1 MDKKEY
7 IVNQLKR
14 TFHKKYENYCIT
26 RIIHKL
32 DNEYIQFITQQ
43 LFKRPDGKFALADL
57 YFPQLNISVEID
69 EPHHLTQK
77 EADKQRTLDI
87 IKADQ
92 EIRKKYTGI
101 EDIILDP
108 IEESRIEIREESS
121 IEEINNE
128 IDIVINKIEL
138 KISAMGD
145 KFVPWKN
152 VYEPASYYIKKGF
165 IEKND
170 NAKFKTIDE
179 IGKLFNIEKVSM
191 GYKIHG
197 YVPVVNDTE
206 VKKVLDD
213 NIKRYVFAQYKDEIG
228 NESKKFIG
236 VYSLDKDKTLKEN
249 VRVWKKI
256 SNKIEL
262 KKYFN

>member
-1 MDKKEY
+1 MNIWLHNYLRSQNKQYYEQKDYENLWYNGYKVIQMDKKEY

-128 IDIVINKIEL
+128 IDIVINKIQL

-165 IEKND
+165 IEKMIMLN
-170 NAKFKTIDE
+170 
-179 IGKLFNIEKVSM
+179 
-191 GYKIHG
+191 
-197 YVPVVNDTE
+197 
-206 VKKVLDD
+206 
-213 NIKRYVFAQYKDEIG
+213 
-228 NESKKFIG
+228 
-236 VYSLDKDKTLKEN
+236 LKQLM
-249 VRVWKKI
+249 K
-256 SNKIEL
+256 
-262 KKYFN
+262 

>member
-1 MDKKEY
+1 MNIWLHNYLRSQNKQYYEQKDYENLWYNGYKVIQMDKKEY

-128 IDIVINKIEL
+128 IDIILN
-138 KISAMGD
+138 
-145 KFVPWKN
+145 F
-152 VYEPASYYIKKGF
+152 F
-165 IEKND
+165 ILI
-170 NAKFKTIDE
+170 TP
-179 IGKLFNIEKVSM
+179 L
-191 GYKIHG
+191 
-197 YVPVVNDTE
+197 
-206 VKKVLDD
+206 
-213 NIKRYVFAQYKDEIG
+213 
-228 NESKKFIG
+228 
-236 VYSLDKDKTLKEN
+236 
-249 VRVWKKI
+249 
-256 SNKIEL
+256 
-262 KKYFN
+262 

>member
-1 MDKKEY
+1 MNIWLHNYLRSQNKNYYEQKDYENLWYNGYKVIQMDKKEY

-165 IEKND
+165 IEKMIMLN
-170 NAKFKTIDE
+170 
-179 IGKLFNIEKVSM
+179 
-191 GYKIHG
+191 
-197 YVPVVNDTE
+197 
-206 VKKVLDD
+206 
-213 NIKRYVFAQYKDEIG
+213 
-228 NESKKFIG
+228 
-236 VYSLDKDKTLKEN
+236 LKQLM
-249 VRVWKKI
+249 K
-256 SNKIEL
+256 
-262 KKYFN
+262 